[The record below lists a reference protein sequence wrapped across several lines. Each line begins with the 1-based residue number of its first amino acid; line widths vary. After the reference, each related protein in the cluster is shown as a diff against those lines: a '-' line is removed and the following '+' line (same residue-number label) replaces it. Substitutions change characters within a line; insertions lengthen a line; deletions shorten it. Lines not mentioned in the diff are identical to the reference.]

1 MPELTTRIEFLKDI
15 LIGLDANQKAGC
27 PIMNWMFYHVFD
39 WRGTKSWADVWLL
52 VRQMRWAN
60 TINILCLPFMYF
72 CRQLNLY
79 SNDVNGEMLEL
90 FTKLDDG
97 IR

>member
-15 LIGLDANQKAGC
+15 LIGLDTKQKAGC

-39 WRGTKSWADVWLL
+39 WRGTKVVGRRVAAGLK
-52 VRQMRWAN
+52 MRRAN

-72 CRQLNLY
+72 CRQRNLY
-79 SNDVNGEMLEL
+79 SNDVNGQVLEL